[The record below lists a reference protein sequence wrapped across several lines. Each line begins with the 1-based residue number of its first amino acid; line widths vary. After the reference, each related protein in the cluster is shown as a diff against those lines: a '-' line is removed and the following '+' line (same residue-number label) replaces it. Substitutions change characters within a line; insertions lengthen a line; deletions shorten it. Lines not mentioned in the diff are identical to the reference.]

1 MPISLTD
8 QVAVLTGDIDIT
20 DVDTLHPWL
29 LENRDG
35 TVDLTDCKS
44 AHTAVVQLLIAA
56 KANIKNNSET
66 NDWRSIL
73 SNSNSYLVQ

>member
-8 QVAVLTGDIDIT
+8 TEAVLSGDIDIT
-20 DVDTLHPWL
+20 DVDALHPWL
-29 LENRDG
+29 TEHRGG

-73 SNSNSYLVQ
+73 SNSNSYLLQ

>member
-8 QVAVLTGDIDIT
+8 QIAVLTGDIDIT
-20 DVDTLHPWL
+20 DVDVLHPWL
-29 LENRDG
+29 LENRNG
-35 TVDLTDCKS
+35 TVDVTDCTS
-44 AHTAVVQLLIAA
+44 AHTAVVQLLCAA
-56 KANIKNNSET
+56 KANIKNNSEI